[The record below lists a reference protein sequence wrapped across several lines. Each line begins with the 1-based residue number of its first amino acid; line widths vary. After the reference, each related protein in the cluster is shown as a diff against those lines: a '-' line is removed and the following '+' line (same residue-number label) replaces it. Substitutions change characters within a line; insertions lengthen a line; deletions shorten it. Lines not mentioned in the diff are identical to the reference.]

1 MRELCVRPE
10 TAMHLSLIEETGRL
24 GVGRADQLRIVLFLR
39 RVTQRTQSEPVP
51 NKASVEGSGTD
62 SSLVVSPPETAM
74 AVDPSRDPRSILS
87 LNGTVIAL
95 IAAPPITPVKT
106 PASAYF

>member
-1 MRELCVRPE
+1 
-10 TAMHLSLIEETGRL
+10 MHLSVKRKHEDLDRG
-24 GVGRADQLRIVLFLR
+24 GAGQLRIVPFLR

-74 AVDPSRDPRSILS
+74 AVDPSRDPRSILA

-95 IAAPPITPVKT
+95 IAAPPIIPVKT